1 MVIEIINLSGTDR
14 KKATP
19 TKSFTNYIVKFLTF
33 SSSIAR
39 ILIQIW
45 LFRQPIGQPC
55 FTDCKHESMKTTA
68 YPAFPN
74 NHWQFCLKRGF
85 VVVLQSSLTIIESEE
100 RGKRDRG
107 QKVCMHMYVCVCV
120 CVYVCVSSQ
129 KVPDVCHWTRYLMFV
144 IAQDTRCLS
153 LHKVPNACHCTRY
166 PMFVIAQGT
175 WYLSL
180 HKVPDVCHCTRYLM
194 FVIAQGTRCLSLHK
208 VPDICHPK
216 WGILCIIHNSTY
228 VINILILFEQM
239 EKIFDCSN

>member
-120 CVYVCVSSQ
+120 CVCVCVIPKGTRCVSLD
-129 KVPDVCHWTRYLMFV
+129 KVPDV
-144 IAQDTRCLS
+144 
-153 LHKVPNACHCTRY
+153 CHCTRY

-175 WYLSL
+175 QCLSL
-180 HKVPDVCHCTRYLM
+180 HKVPDVCHCTRYLI
-194 FVIAQGTRCLSLHK
+194 FVIAQGTWCLSLHK
-208 VPDICHPK
+208 VPDICHCTRYLIFVIPN
-216 WGILCIIHNSTY
+216 GAFCVSSIILHMLST
-228 VINILILFEQM
+228 F
-239 EKIFDCSN
+239 